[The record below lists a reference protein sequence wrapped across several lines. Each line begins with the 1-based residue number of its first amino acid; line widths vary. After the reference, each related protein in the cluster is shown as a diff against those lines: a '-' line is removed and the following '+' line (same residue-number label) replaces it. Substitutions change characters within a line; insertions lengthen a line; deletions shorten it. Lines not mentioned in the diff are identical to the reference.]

1 MSRMKITIII
11 FILLFAMSIFL
22 NWSNNSVVITQ
33 YNYANEKIPKGFN
46 NYKIVQLSDLHNKV
60 FGKNQEKFMEKI
72 KEIEPDAV
80 VITGDIVD
88 KHRTKV
94 NVAVDFVDQLTKIAP
109 VYYINGNH
117 EMVLDFNVSKELYDS
132 MENSGVKLLLDDKVK
147 IKSEGDDITI
157 AGLSEET
164 VFNGNIKPL
173 DGMNEKFTILLAHEP
188 HHLMEYS
195 QTKSDLV
202 FCGHAHGGQIRLPFI
217 GGLYS
222 PGQGVHPKLTSGIHK
237 EGNTTMV
244 ISRGLGNSEFPFRV
258 FNRPEIVVVT
268 LQCNK

>member
-1 MSRMKITIII
+1 MSKMKMTIIV
-11 FILLFAMSIFL
+11 FILLFVISIFL
-22 NWSNNSVVITQ
+22 NWSNNSVVITK
-33 YNYANEKIPKGFN
+33 YNYDNEKIPKGFN
-46 NYKIVQLSDLHNKV
+46 SYKIVQLSDLHNKV
-60 FGKNQEKFMEKI
+60 FGKSQEEFMEKI
-72 KEIEPDAV
+72 KGIEPDAIL
-80 VITGDIVD
+80 ITGDIVD

-94 NVAVDFVDQLTKIAP
+94 DVAMDFAEQLTKIAP
-109 VYYINGNH
+109 VYYVNGNH
-117 EMVLDFNVSKELYDS
+117 EMVLEPNVSKELYDG
-132 MENSGVKLLLDDKVK
+132 MENSGVKLLLDNKVK
-147 IKSEGDDITI
+147 IKSKGDTI
-157 AGLSEET
+157 IMAGLSEET
-164 VFNGNIKPL
+164 VFNGNIESL
-173 DGMNEKFTILLAHEP
+173 DVMDEEFTILLAHEP

-222 PGQGVHPKLTSGIHK
+222 PGQGVHPKLTSGMHK